1 MYKAAIQNQGLL
13 RIAKFVDPVY
23 QGLYRGKSHHPADLD
38 NVLKRSQE
46 VGVEKVSFKKNI

>member
-46 VGVEKVSFKKNI
+46 VGVEKVSFKKKK